1 MVTFH
6 DEPLP
11 LLPDE
16 TVGQF
21 LCEQFR
27 TVTQSLLRCF
37 ILPFVHPS
45 VASYG
50 WRLWKKRDRE
60 LEVRDGKKGEGE
72 EGDDGHGGEKVGN
85 RDGAKRGEA
94 FSHSCCLC
102 SYEPVTYSLLVA
114 IRSLIL

>member
-11 LLPDE
+11 LLASSYVNSSE
-16 TVGQF
+16 
-21 LCEQFR
+21 L
-27 TVTQSLLRCF
+27 SLSLF
-37 ILPFVHPS
+37 SDASFFQPLPFVHPS

-85 RDGAKRGEA
+85 RDGAKRGRLFLIAAA
-94 FSHSCCLC
+94 FVHM
-102 SYEPVTYSLLVA
+102 SL
-114 IRSLIL
+114 